1 MSSSK
6 NSYSLAVFIV
16 LATGLASCYSAP
28 IQTSQQFAIIE
39 NTSINT
45 ARNMPTAIEEIEMKD
60 DLVTQ
65 WANGYDW
72 QLQQVVDAQGKAINV
87 ATVPP
92 ITIEVAPDDITLT
105 ESCQRYSFSSLK
117 MLAPPFPNYGFGDLQ
132 VASICADT
140 SLDEVTIANT
150 VTSRSNDND
159 NNNAKDNSSRIK
171 RLFAQLTSYNY
182 NLKLLPLA
190 QSQSQAQTTTNA
202 APKRLALN
210 FENGASLIFTG
221 TSRNLFKPTG
231 LPISNELL
239 ERYKW
244 RLVGGTSN
252 NYDDNGKL
260 ISRTPISDFYYPDFP
275 ITLYFSAER
284 DQYASFQANC
294 NNGIGGPYALLKD
307 NTLLIGSGLQT
318 VMGCGYQ
325 GNKAETT
332 LSGLMDRSKSKLT
345 LSLQP
350 NKSTSTT
357 PTDFP
362 HYNLLQTMAT
372 GETLVWQNEELK
384 TH

>member
-6 NSYSLAVFIV
+6 NSYSLLVFTLFA
-16 LATGLASCYSAP
+16 LALASCYSAP
-28 IQTSQQFAIIE
+28 IQSSQQPLE
-39 NTSINT
+39 TETSAINT
-45 ARNMPTAIEEIEMKD
+45 PTYVENIEVKD
-60 DLVTQ
+60 DLVIQ

-72 QLQQVVDAQGKAINV
+72 QLQQVVDARGKAINV

-92 ITIEVAPDDITLT
+92 ITIEVAPDDIILT

-132 VASICADT
+132 VASICADN

-150 VTSRSNDND
+150 VTYSSNESD

-182 NLKLLPLA
+182 NIKLLPLA
-190 QSQSQAQTTTNA
+190 QSQAQNTTNA

-210 FENGASLIFTG
+210 FENGASLIFVG

-244 RLVGGTSN
+244 RLVSGTSN

-362 HYNLLQTMAT
+362 HYNLLQAMQT